1 MKKISFNLIRKIGV
15 ATPILQIA
23 KALIII
29 TLAITTTPLLAQK
42 KGKKA
47 PDRELKPYTK
57 PNSEN
62 MLNFF
67 LKDYDKLW
75 KEVDSLEQKGL
86 VESAYK
92 KAADIYEKAKK
103 ENNADQFV
111 KAVIF
116 KMKFFEN
123 KEEDAIAK
131 LIESLEIEVE
141 KASFPIKPVLHS
153 MLAETY
159 WSYYTQN
166 RWKFQNRTTVVDFVQ
181 KDIRTWDIEKLT
193 LAVIKNHQLALSDV
207 ENLKKTELNIYREI
221 LGDAKYITKEEFA
234 KSRFRELRPTLYEF
248 LAHRAVDFFVNSEAG
263 LAKPTFAY
271 TMAEPVYFA
280 PITEFANFKIE
291 SKDETNLLLQGV
303 KILQDLAKFRL
314 EKNSSSLEDALLD
327 LDLKRIEIVY
337 KNSVL
342 QNKDVAYLAALQQ
355 MKTSYANSK
364 LVGDVDINIA
374 EYWHSKAESYT
385 KGQSEEFRLGYIKAM
400 QICEEVSKKY
410 PNTYAS
416 SNATSL
422 IAKIKSQSFGLQ
434 MEDIT
439 AANSPQRLLVTSK
452 NIPKLYF
459 RVAKITTEALRNI
472 KQDDYYENL
481 KKYYLQQL
489 NQATVAQ
496 FESSGELLKDND
508 FHSHSFEIKI
518 PALPYGEYVVIACEN
533 AKFDI
538 QTLPNSYINFQVS
551 DMSFISRKNNKT
563 GEEEFFVLNRLTGKP
578 LPKVKALLES
588 NEYNYSSRK
597 YEYKNLGEKMTD
609 DNGFFAVSPR
619 KDERNN
625 SFRVSLTNTK
635 NDKDRLLVDN
645 NFYVNVPYQQPNYTE
660 YQTFFFT
667 DRAIYRPSQP
677 IYFKI
682 LAVAKNGNNE
692 PSSRKTDIL
701 PNKKVTVKFLD
712 VNYQE
717 VSKLELTTNEYGTA
731 SGSFIAPTGR
741 LTGMMYL
748 QCDNGNSQY
757 NFRVE
762 EYKRPKFEVVFP
774 APQPPTG
781 GEKDL
786 AKKSYKLGEKV
797 TIVGQGKAYSGANI
811 DNAAVKYRVVR
822 KARFPYWRWWWV
834 SAPSSPQMEIANG
847 IATTDTQGKFEVI
860 FDAVPDLTI
869 DKSTNP
875 VFSYTVYADI
885 TDLNGETQSGE
896 KTVSVGYKAIEIS
909 TNIQDKNLLGFEK
922 PNKFTVKNLNG
933 EPEKFSGTYTLSQL
947 ATPNRILRNCY
958 WARPDKFYIAQAE
971 FEKDFPNDVFQNE
984 DKMENWAKTQLKNG
998 EINTDKPELT
1008 DLKTL
1013 KTGAYCLRIEGKDVF
1028 GETVEYEKYFTV
1040 YNPQDSK
1047 PNLPTDFEFT
1057 ALKASCEV
1065 GETAKILVSSSYND
1079 FLLRYEIWQGSTLLS
1094 KQEIALS
1101 NSQKIIEIPII
1112 ESYRGNISV
1121 IGVAVYNGREYKF
1134 QSLISV
1140 PYTNKDLDIS
1150 FETFRDKL
1158 QPGQQEEW
1166 KIKIK
1171 PKLGDKMMAEMVATL
1186 YDASLDAFAK
1196 NNFMFDYLNNN
1207 YLAPNWNG
1215 YGFKTE
1221 NGAFLVIYPSAY
1233 YSPIQRYYDNLN
1245 WFGFN
1250 INSWQ
1255 YRYFGDMKSEGK
1267 VMRSMSKSAPMKK
1280 YKNVGGEREEEIEIN
1295 VQMEADDS
1303 SINEVVVT
1311 ALGVTGKVE
1320 GVKIRGLG
1328 DIADN
1333 EELDEIEKSKE
1344 DFSDV
1349 KVRTNFNETAFFEP
1363 HLQTDSEGTLVV
1375 KFTVPEALTKWK
1387 MLGFAHTK
1395 DLKYGFVENSL
1406 VTQKD
1411 LMLVPNAPR
1420 FFRENDKI
1428 VFSTKITN
1436 LSDKELS
1443 GQVKLELLDALTSKT
1458 PQGLQA
1464 LAGLQN
1470 FTVKAG
1476 QSSSVSWSF
1485 AIPESVQAL
1494 TYKIVAKSG
1503 SFSDGEE
1510 MTLPVLTNR
1519 MLVTETLPLPVRS
1532 KETKTF
1538 EFTKLLKSQP
1548 PNPLQGEIVGVK
1560 TPPVGGGGATLRH
1573 HKLTLEF
1580 TSNPAWYAIQAL
1592 PYLMEYPYEC
1602 AEQTF
1607 SRFYANS
1614 IASHIANSS
1623 PKIKAVFDSWKSP
1636 LTPHGGNSTPPI
1648 GGGGAALVSNLEKN
1662 QELKALMLE
1671 ETPWVIQGQN
1681 ETERKKRVGL
1691 LFDLLRMGSELDRAM
1706 TKLEKMQVSNGGF
1719 PWFDGMPDSRWITQH
1734 IVCGIGHLKKLG
1746 VVNTGNNAN
1755 KVKNITDKA
1764 IPYLDARIKEDYD
1777 RLVKYCKENK
1787 LKLEEQ
1793 RAGTDVIHYLYT
1805 RSFFVEMEIASSSKE
1820 AVSYYLGQVRKYWL
1834 ENGIYMQGMISLA
1847 DFRFEQDKNLL
1858 GFKNLTGL
1866 VVAKDI
1872 LNSLKEKALHHEEL
1886 GMYWKDMMNG
1896 YYWYQAPIE
1905 TQALLIEAFSEIQ
1918 PPNPPQGGTN
1928 SPSQGA
1934 GGLVDEMKI
1943 WLLKQKQTQDWKTT
1957 KATTEACYALLLQGT
1972 DWLAD
1977 SKLAEVTVGKEKI
1990 TEESLKMKGIQPDA
2004 GTGYFKTSWSGSEIT
2019 PEMGKI
2025 TVKNPNNVVA
2035 WGGMYWQYFEQLD
2048 KITPAETP
2056 LKINKQLF
2064 LQKNTDKGL
2073 ELSPLTDKNVL
2084 KVGDLVK
2091 VRIEIR
2097 VDRAME
2103 YVHLKDMRA
2112 SCFEPVN
2119 VLSGYRYQGGL
2130 GYYET
2135 TKDAST
2141 NFFIGWLPQGTYVF
2155 EYPLRVTH
2163 EGNFSNGITSI
2174 QCMYAPEFSSH
2185 SEGIRV
2191 EVGK

>member
-1 MKKISFNLIRKIGV
+1 M
-15 ATPILQIA
+15 
-23 KALIII
+23 
-29 TLAITTTPLLAQK
+29 
-42 KGKKA
+42 
-47 PDRELKPYTK
+47 
-57 PNSEN
+57 
-62 MLNFF
+62 
-67 LKDYDKLW
+67 
-75 KEVDSLEQKGL
+75 
-86 VESAYK
+86 
-92 KAADIYEKAKK
+92 
-103 ENNADQFV
+103 
-111 KAVIF
+111 
-116 KMKFFEN
+116 
-123 KEEDAIAK
+123 
-131 LIESLEIEVE
+131 
-141 KASFPIKPVLHS
+141 
-153 MLAETY
+153 
-159 WSYYTQN
+159 
-166 RWKFQNRTTVVDFVQ
+166 
-181 KDIRTWDIEKLT
+181 
-193 LAVIKNHQLALSDV
+193 
-207 ENLKKTELNIYREI
+207 
-221 LGDAKYITKEEFA
+221 
-234 KSRFRELRPTLYEF
+234 
-248 LAHRAVDFFVNSEAG
+248 
-263 LAKPTFAY
+263 
-271 TMAEPVYFA
+271 
-280 PITEFANFKIE
+280 
-291 SKDETNLLLQGV
+291 
-303 KILQDLAKFRL
+303 
-314 EKNSSSLEDALLD
+314 
-327 LDLKRIEIVY
+327 
-337 KNSVL
+337 
-342 QNKDVAYLAALQQ
+342 
-355 MKTSYANSK
+355 
-364 LVGDVDINIA
+364 NIA
-374 EYWHSKAESYT
+374 EYWNSKAESYT
-385 KGQSEEFRLGYIKAM
+385 KGQSEDFRLGYIKAM

-410 PNTYAS
+410 SGTYAAT
-416 SNATSL
+416 NANSL
-422 IAKIKSQSFGLQ
+422 ITKIKTQSFSLQ
-434 MEDIT
+434 MEEVT
-439 AANSPQRLLVTSK
+439 AANTAQRMLVTSR

-459 RVAKITTEALRNI
+459 RVAKISSEDLRNI
-472 KQDDYYENL
+472 KQEDYYENL

-518 PALPYGEYVVIACEN
+518 PALPYGEYVVIACESN
-533 AKFDI
+533 KFSI
-538 QTLPNSYINFQVS
+538 KELPNSYINFQVS
-551 DMSFISRKNNKT
+551 DMSFISRKNAKT

-609 DNGFFAVSPR
+609 DKGFFAVSPR

-635 NDKDRLLVDN
+635 NDKDKLLIDN

-682 LAVAKNGNNE
+682 LAVAKSGNNE
-692 PSSRKTDIL
+692 VTSQKTNIL
-701 PNKKVTVKFLD
+701 PNTAITIRFLD

-774 APQPPTG
+774 NTLAMV
-781 GEKDL
+781 EDL
-786 AKKSYKLGEKV
+786 DKRIKPYKLGEKV
-797 TIVGQGKAYSGANI
+797 TIIGQGKAYSGANI

-847 IATTDTQGKFEVI
+847 IATTDAQGRFEVI

-869 DKSTNP
+869 DKATNP

-909 TNIQDKNLLGFEK
+909 TNIQDKNLVGFEK

-933 EPEKFSGTYTLSQL
+933 EPEKFNGTYTLSQL

-958 WARPDKFYIAQAE
+958 WARPDKFYITQAE

-984 DKMENWAKTQLKNG
+984 DKMENWAKTQLATS

-1047 PNLPTDFEFT
+1047 PNLPTDFEFI

-1079 FLLRYEIWQGSTLLS
+1079 FMLRYEIWQGSSLLS

-1196 NNFMFDYLNNN
+1196 NNFMFDYLNYN
-1207 YLAPNWNG
+1207 YLTPNWNG

-1221 NGAFLVIYPSAY
+1221 NGAFLVSYPSGY
-1233 YSPIQRYYDNLN
+1233 YSPVQRYYDNLN
-1245 WFGFN
+1245 WFEFN
-1250 INSWQ
+1250 LNSWQ
-1255 YRYFGDMKSEGK
+1255 YTYYYGSKGGK
-1267 VMRSMSKSAPMKK
+1267 RESMRSMAAPMKK
-1280 YKNVGGEREEEIEIN
+1280 AKNGGEREEDSYDDAGMVGGE
-1295 VQMEADDS
+1295 MEEAKL
-1303 SINEVVVT
+1303 NEVVVT
-1311 ALGVTGKVE
+1311 AL
-1320 GVKIRGLG
+1320 
-1328 DIADN
+1328 AS
-1333 EELDEIEKSKE
+1333 EKSTRQLSYSVTTVGGANANKPKEPEKVTE

-1363 HLQTDSEGTLVV
+1363 HLQTDNEGNIVV

-1443 GQVKLELLDALTSKT
+1443 GQVKLELLDALTSKA
-1458 PQGLQA
+1458 PQGLENIA
-1464 LAGLQN
+1464 NLKDFKVL
-1470 FTVKAG
+1470 AG

-1494 TYKIVAKSG
+1494 TYKIVAKAG

-1519 MLVTETLPLPVRS
+1519 MLVIETLPLPVRS
-1532 KETKTF
+1532 KETKQFTF
-1538 EFTKLLKSQP
+1538 NKLAENKS
-1548 PNPLQGEIVGVK
+1548 
-1560 TPPVGGGGATLRH
+1560 TTLRN

-1623 PKIKAVFDSWKSP
+1623 PKIKAVFDSWKN
-1636 LTPHGGNSTPPI
+1636 TPDSK
-1648 GGGGAALVSNLEKN
+1648 ALVSNLEKN

-1847 DFRFEQDKNLL
+1847 SHRFDNGNLADKN
-1858 GFKNLTGL
+1858 KEKIA
-1866 VVAKDI
+1866 VSI

-1905 TQALLIEAFSEIQ
+1905 TQALLIEAFGEVAKDVAS
-1918 PPNPPQGGTN
+1918 
-1928 SPSQGA
+1928 
-1934 GGLVDEMKI
+1934 VDEMKI

-2025 TVKNPNNVVA
+2025 TVTNPNNVVA

-2073 ELSPLTDKNVL
+2073 ELSLLTDKNVL

-2130 GYYET
+2130 GYYEA